1 MDSLTRYTAIYY
13 VVARALRCPGQ
24 HPRKAAIMTIA
35 FNILAVLALAAL
47 VGLALR
53 PSPDEDSE
61 EDRR

>member
-1 MDSLTRYTAIYY
+1 
-13 VVARALRCPGQ
+13 
-24 HPRKAAIMTIA
+24 MTIA

-53 PSPDEDSE
+53 PSSDDDSE

>member
-1 MDSLTRYTAIYY
+1 
-13 VVARALRCPGQ
+13 
-24 HPRKAAIMTIA
+24 MTIA

-53 PSPDEDSE
+53 PSSDGDSE